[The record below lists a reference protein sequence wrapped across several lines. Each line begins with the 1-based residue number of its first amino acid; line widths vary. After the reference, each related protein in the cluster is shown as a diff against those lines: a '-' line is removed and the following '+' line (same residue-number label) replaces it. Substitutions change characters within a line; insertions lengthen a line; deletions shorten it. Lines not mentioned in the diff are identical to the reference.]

1 MRPLFEIQFILKGV
15 YGDMGR
21 KNYRLDTKV
30 VSGYDITKDCGVNS
44 KRESLYITSIDVAH
58 FYEKKHSNVLKKIHN
73 FIKDLPQLGGTYYI
87 LDSYKDKNGQYRPMY
102 KMNQKGFTLLMS
114 KFTGKSA
121 LCLTYQYVDDYSKAI
136 EQITNL
142 MNKIATQSNENA

>member
-1 MRPLFEIQFILKGV
+1 
-15 YGDMGR
+15 
-21 KNYRLDTKV
+21 
-30 VSGYDITKDCGVNS
+30 
-44 KRESLYITSIDVAH
+44 
-58 FYEKKHSNVLKKIHN
+58 
-73 FIKDLPQLGGTYYI
+73 
-87 LDSYKDKNGQYRPMY
+87 
-102 KMNQKGFTLLMS
+102 MS

>member
-1 MRPLFEIQFILKGV
+1 
-15 YGDMGR
+15 MGR
-21 KNYRLDTKV
+21 ENYRLDTKV
-30 VSGYDITKDCGVNS
+30 VSGYDITKDCGVHS
-44 KRESLYITSIDVAH
+44 ERESLYITSIDVAH

-87 LDSYKDKNGQYRPMY
+87 LDSYKDKKGQYRPMY
-102 KMNQKGFTLLMS
+102 KMNQKGFILLMS

-121 LCLTYQYVDDYSKAI
+121 LCLTYQYIDDYSKAI

-142 MNKIATQSNENA
+142 MNKIATQSNENT

>member
-1 MRPLFEIQFILKGV
+1 
-15 YGDMGR
+15 MGR
-21 KNYRLDTKV
+21 KNYRLDAKV
-30 VSGYDITKDCGVNS
+30 ASGYDITEDCGVNS
-44 KRESLYITSIDVAH
+44 ERESLYITSIEVAH
-58 FYEKKHSNVLKKIHN
+58 FYEKKHKDVLSKIHK